1 MANSHIVL
9 LWETAHHR
17 VKCTTVLYCFSF
29 ALPKVI
35 LESYG
40 TPKKIEVKI
49 FKMDLLQTFLQT
61 NNFSRLIVVIPIVAG
76 SQFVFLN
83 FKSLIFKDCFQKYL
97 KLSIAL

>member
-40 TPKKIEVKI
+40 TPKKIEVK
-49 FKMDLLQTFLQT
+49 
-61 NNFSRLIVVIPIVAG
+61 NFQNG
-76 SQFVFLN
+76 SLTDISADKQF
-83 FKSLIFKDCFQKYL
+83 
-97 KLSIAL
+97 